1 MHKVSGL
8 YRSCRRLYSPETLCE
23 SFFVPAG
30 GLGGRG
36 RWVSRETERWWL
48 VNTVSNRAHNWS
60 SRLTKPKPRPEAL
73 LHVTLYKAQPNRL
86 VKHRAALWIE
96 TGWRGS
102 AQIKQINRESKLNIH
117 VRFIQKNKKNYY
129 TSLQLNIIP
138 TSQHTQLAWQ
148 CKQYSRPTNKRAW
161 YRLNPPRVSAVNWW
175 WKKNKKKKKNA
186 HDALVGWPPD
196 SRKQKVNN
204 LTIFF

>member
-1 MHKVSGL
+1 MANVIFFCLFRTKENQATTTSQVVVACTVQRLCVSHSSSQRG
-8 YRSCRRLYSPETLCE
+8 
-23 SFFVPAG
+23 VW
-30 GLGGRG
+30 GGRG

-102 AQIKQINRESKLNIH
+102 AQIKQNQSRKRVKYS
-117 VRFIQKNKKNYY
+117 
-129 TSLQLNIIP
+129 
-138 TSQHTQLAWQ
+138 
-148 CKQYSRPTNKRAW
+148 CKIYSEKQ
-161 YRLNPPRVSAVNWW
+161 
-175 WKKNKKKKKNA
+175 KKKLLHIASIKYHPYKSA
-186 HDALVGWPPD
+186 QTTGMAV
-196 SRKQKVNN
+196 Q
-204 LTIFF
+204 TIQQADK

>member
-1 MHKVSGL
+1 MTRFWLTTHQLSNADLIRRLEWRMWFSFVCFVRTKSL
-8 YRSCRRLYSPETLCE
+8 DCTSDDNFPSCCCLYSPETLCE

-102 AQIKQINRESKLNIH
+102 AQIKQTNRESELNIH
-117 VRFIQKNKKNYY
+117 VRFIQKNKKK
-129 TSLQLNIIP
+129 II
-138 TSQHTQLAWQ
+138 TH
-148 CKQYSRPTNKRAW
+148 RFN
-161 YRLNPPRVSAVNWW
+161 
-175 WKKNKKKKKNA
+175 
-186 HDALVGWPPD
+186 
-196 SRKQKVNN
+196 
-204 LTIFF
+204 